1 MNIKTASIVI
11 ATIMLVSLTLPL
23 LTPMI
28 ATGNTSN
35 DTYTTPLLAGQY
47 YEVGYVETWTES
59 SDYSIILHVKYE
71 ITDPKWYLT
80 EVHLAIATSLD
91 NIPKTKT
98 GNPIP
103 GQFPYK
109 AEELWSQSYEIT
121 INLTE
126 MFGLTCPTNTTL
138 YIAAHAV
145 VAKVDEYGNI
155 VQTETAWGQGT
166 RFTNRGSWAMYF
178 TYTVSCETTELE
190 EVCTLDGRA
199 DTAWASGEQF
209 PGSSWAMYVI
219 YNTTNG
225 ILETDLIR
233 AQHYDVGDVYI
244 YIDSG
249 NLVVEIVMNE
259 GYSLTKKLHIHVAT
273 SLNGIPQTNS
283 GNPKIGNFEYQTSFT
298 DITPRFKAYIP
309 LDANEQSA
317 TTLYVAI
324 HTEVDTYT
332 CTMSY

>member
-1 MNIKTASIVI
+1 MNIKTVSIVI
-11 ATIMLVSLTLPL
+11 ATIMLASLTLLL

-35 DTYTTPLLAGQY
+35 NTYTTPLLAGQY
-47 YEVGYVETWTES
+47 YEIGYVETWTES
-59 SDYSIILHVKYE
+59 SDNSLILHVKYK
-71 ITDPKWYLT
+71 ITDLEWYLT
-80 EVHLAIATSLD
+80 EVHLAVATSLD

-103 GQFPYK
+103 GLFPYK
-109 AEELWSQSYEIT
+109 AEELWTQSYEIT

-126 MFGLTCPTNTTL
+126 MFELTCPTDDTTL

-166 RFTNRGSWAMYF
+166 RFTNRGSWGMYF

-190 EVCTLDGRA
+190 EVCTLYGYPE
-199 DTAWASGEQF
+199 TAWANGYDF
-209 PGSSWAMYVI
+209 GGNSWAMYVV
-219 YNTTNG
+219 YNSGT
-225 ILETDLIR
+225 LETDLIR
-233 AQHYDVGDVYI
+233 AQYYDVGNVSIWRYGDY
-244 YIDSG
+244 
-249 NLVVEIVMNE
+249 LVVSIVLDE
-259 GYSLTKKLHIHVAT
+259 GYSLTLLHIHVAT
-273 SLNGIPQTNS
+273 SLNGIPQTGN

-298 DITPRFKAYIP
+298 GITPSFIVYIP
-309 LDANEQSA
+309 LDATEQSA

-324 HTEVDTYT
+324 HAEVDTYT
-332 CTMSY
+332 CTINY